1 MSYEKNEKNLGGDNS
16 AQATLSGAE
25 SGKGLKATDAVN
37 CFPDEDIKLALFSCG
52 VDGKSPLY
60 HFLGLYEVAKNY
72 ICYHEGIDECVRGN
86 FNTLTLSMDFYLD
99 LVKQT
104 HEFDW

>member
-1 MSYEKNEKNLGGDNS
+1 
-16 AQATLSGAE
+16 
-25 SGKGLKATDAVN
+25 
-37 CFPDEDIKLALFSCG
+37 DIKLALFSCG

-72 ICYHEGIDECVRGN
+72 IGYHEGIDECIRGN
-86 FNTLTLSMDFYLD
+86 FNTLTMSMDFYLD
-99 LVKQT
+99 LVKLT